1 MQQFGDP
8 KRVILCVR
16 WYDSQPPKISGCP
29 DTLTLNAKLFQ
40 TARKPTKVG
49 FKTQAGRRCPNV
61 VRQFDI
67 TSEPIPSENEAH
79 CGILSST
86 DVQTRGYVNQLRAI
100 LVRLASR
107 RGGRY
112 DMSILSTRSSQRCR
126 STQGTERRFSSATS
140 DSDISPMKRL
150 EPTNLEATANGR
162 SFAASILLA
171 KSRIASIDRS
181 IANTSP
187 DTAVG
192 LGEKLQSGADLWKT
206 AARQRTRK
214 TQARAAHTLI

>member
-49 FKTQAGRRCPNV
+49 SKTQAGRRCPNV

-107 RGGRY
+107 RGAVMTCRY
-112 DMSILSTRSSQRCR
+112 CR
-126 STQGTERRFSSATS
+126 LDQAS
-140 DSDISPMKRL
+140 DV
-150 EPTNLEATANGR
+150 EAPKGPNV
-162 SFAASILLA
+162 ASLLPQVYP
-171 KSRIASIDRS
+171 
-181 IANTSP
+181 TSP
-187 DTAVG
+187 
-192 LGEKLQSGADLWKT
+192 
-206 AARQRTRK
+206 R
-214 TQARAAHTLI
+214 